1 MPGLVAP
8 VLAFTVAG
16 VAILVAYA
24 LNLPW
29 LALAGATDRVRQD
42 LACVVN
48 RYNDPKELNLGL
60 TDAQRVDLVEYLKS
74 L

>member
-1 MPGLVAP
+1 MDPTSA
-8 VLAFTVAG
+8 
-16 VAILVAYA
+16 
-24 LNLPW
+24 
-29 LALAGATDRVRQD
+29 ALAGATDRVRQD

-48 RYNDPKELNLGL
+48 RYNDSKELNLGL